1 MIRYTILALLL
12 GCRSTPTPNP
22 AADAPSQVVWTTAR
36 SRLAALRATE
46 STRPYAVVLRVA
58 FREPGSGKVVE
69 ARGALAV
76 RPHDAM
82 RMILVGPGGATALDL
97 WVTREKWRFVVPA
110 ADFKRSGGT
119 GSDDARGLPIGFFR
133 WWFLAP
139 LDGRLLSAAGDE
151 RHPTLLL
158 RDAGST
164 IIVRD
169 LGSPAGAH
177 LIALRRE
184 AKDGHALVEALEWM
198 GADLA
203 PRSGDRARYVQS
215 GTWGAGLEVEV
226 LVETVVR
233 GEPDPA
239 AFEDPEASRAEEKS
253 ISL

>member
-1 MIRYTILALLL
+1 V
-12 GCRSTPTPNP
+12 P
-22 AADAPSQVVWTTAR
+22 ASGADAPSQLVWTTAR
-36 SRLAALRATE
+36 SRLAALRGTE
-46 STRPYAVVLRVA
+46 STHPYAVVLRVA

-110 ADFKRSGGT
+110 ADFKRSGGP
-119 GSDDARGLPIGFFR
+119 GLDDARGLPIGFFR

-158 RDAGST
+158 RDAAST

-169 LGSPAGAH
+169 LDGPRGAH

-184 AKDGHALVEALEWM
+184 AREDGKALVEALEWM
-198 GADLA
+198 GVDLA
-203 PRSGDRARYVQS
+203 PRSGDRARYVQR
-215 GTWGAGLEVEV
+215 GAWGAGLEVEV
-226 LVETVVR
+226 LVEAVVH

-239 AFEDPEASRAEEKS
+239 AFEDPDALRTEEKG
-253 ISL
+253 ITL